1 MTANGGDRMTGARRQ
16 GGGDVSIPRSTRIGE
31 KRTAALALVFVVLAA
46 AFLPLISDDSG
57 SYGYQGDSTVIT
69 YHYSQDSDQ
78 TLKVTYYGTPV
89 AEYNPEFWSGNISGD
104 VAGGGDKVANW
115 IGPKCDVDITN
126 YTIAIHIS
134 GSGTTEIQLPDV
146 DCQTSFTSGHGQVEF
161 NNDTNVLRVQHSG
174 YVVLSLTVSKLHTNM
189 VFGGWKE
196 SDNSGIIDPG
206 HTDFSSDGVD
216 LYANWIVPNVYNQS
230 GVGRVDI
237 SDNHYDLSGLILPY
251 LPNGGSYYAEQST
264 SNRDVDQKYA
274 NIVKFSSN
282 TNSLTIR
289 EGTYRSVDVD
299 DRITLDVSNNLTL
312 GGDVILDNV
321 KLIGNGGTEGS
332 PTTQTNTGIFAN
344 GYQLILGTGI
354 EFAGDASKPQNV
366 QVYGGTSTGGSHDNG
381 TDVRV
386 FSGKYSNFIG
396 GTASGDTGIKSTHLV
411 IVGNTEVLESVIGG
425 NINSD
430 LGSSGSN
437 DGKAEVIV
445 AGNAYIFSKNY
456 ADKGYK
462 VVPGVSTV
470 IGGCRIS
477 DLYGSSHVTVT
488 GNAKVFAVQGG
499 GRQATTYVDQT
510 NVTISGKAQVN
521 MVCGSV
527 TDGGVDED
535 GGIPVDT
542 THVTVK
548 DSALVGSAYGGGWDM
563 YAEPLNESAEYT
575 NVTIEDSPVIG
586 AVFGGGFRGSIGSG
600 DSETVR
606 LTITGGTIGA
616 VYGGGQG
623 GLDPNSNSTD
633 ESSANTTGRAYVV
646 GGVVMEITGGTIDSS
661 SFSFTDRVMKVS
673 SEQTIDFWLDPEI
686 ASGNVYG
693 GGYGAAK
700 AINDTRGV
708 NDCAKVTGD
717 IRLTIGGT
725 AVVNGSVY
733 GGGKGTPI
741 SDDPLGDGSV
751 AVVQGSVNINIYGGE
766 VKGSL
771 FGAGEYG
778 SLDVGN
784 DYSAP
789 ADITITV
796 ENAIVGEDIFGGG
809 LGEDGRLSAYTMNRT
824 ITLNGAE
831 VGGSV
836 FGGSRLGYDNC
847 FISKDENNLGIL
859 EKKTLSSNTE
869 LRVVS
874 VDMTGGGNIYG
885 GGYMGYSFMDTHV
898 LVGSSAADAS
908 GISNPKGFI
917 NIDSIYGGSSIG
929 ESTGTTSGTE
939 LLLGSTYVEIS
950 LKADHNYQGVWIAG
964 DVFGAGDYCEITGS
978 SEILFDG
985 FSQSSSMLSI
995 QKADL
1000 VTLVGSSLTLDGNI
1014 DGSSTAGSEKL
1025 SLNRIGHLILRY
1037 DSEKGVPSS
1046 IELNAAASISGYSS
1060 QYADDSV
1067 GNPPVDYSKYNRIHM
1082 NSGMM
1087 FSILGVEENGLDV
1100 SIIEG
1105 PTVLESDDNDY
1116 YGAFAIG
1123 SINLD
1128 GVPVISEDTAAFYVR
1143 DGSSYIRSQSVDYA
1157 YQIESEGKEHNV
1169 VFRVWYLSGSYKV
1182 EDTVILQDKADA
1194 ESIEGTSS
1202 IKIPKL
1208 MTTSTVAYAGY
1219 YLNSD
1224 TPGSMNLVNSLS
1236 GSNPG
1241 TDFLVN
1247 VGSSDGGGLAF
1258 NQGAG
1263 LILGFD
1269 DNPSTAGT
1277 GVVLKTTISSNSGFL
1292 TSGYVGT
1299 ITIHLAEISGGI
1311 AINVFDVEISV
1322 YLRLAEGENVSI
1334 THDILMR
1341 GDGNVSGSTDI
1352 YLPVLGENKTGEY
1365 FITSVTI
1372 GGDLT
1377 VTPTKTNLNKDG
1389 WLYTDFHSLS
1399 YSDDSSESLYIGVGG
1414 VYAPVLR
1421 MDYTLKENAEGTFE
1435 KAEIIIKMREEGS
1448 SAFTHTYTITLKPIK
1463 VTTVSITFMDTYL
1476 DMNNQDGDAWADYSR
1491 LFGIELE
1498 YGLTLYDTYVAINDS
1513 VWSDTGD
1520 VEFIQSVEGSFY
1532 KTTDGTVASG
1542 TKGYMESIA
1551 GDQTSYDIVPIPEA
1565 LQMIVGGKP
1574 VTEYDSGTGKLEF
1587 NYSQHSPAWYENSL
1601 RLSEVNFGSKFTS
1614 DLQIFVG
1621 YSIVINTIGAYEED
1635 GEYKTVQIRPDVI
1648 FPGAPGKTVKLNEIN
1663 FTIPIGYIG
1672 TAWYLIP
1679 EDGSDPTIINNGEL
1693 QVFSNARVCLLL
1705 TEVEYDLEVV
1715 FHYKTSTVDPTF
1727 ELTVNGTTSLV
1738 HTFNYGDELSISSID
1753 LANTAASN
1761 AHTSS
1766 ASGTVENGGGCSIS
1780 INGNVLSFIGPS
1792 GNLTVDVYLSDNY
1805 TVTVVMPSED
1815 NSDNDRFTL
1824 DASGYTLGVSQYTSG
1839 GRSDMVVLEAGP
1851 GGITISLN
1859 TDGLSYYGYDVVFNL
1874 YRNGTLVSDQYDSDC
1889 TISTGTLGSDIEYQ
1903 LYVYVAWEVQLG
1915 TGYTATIDSGS
1926 GTSMNLA
1933 DGEIVYTGSQITLT
1947 ISGDYQFGSTFA
1959 TKGVSLITGDE
1970 VIRVYKVVGNQDEVL
1985 FGDASTRSFSV
1996 TIVMIF
2002 NNPAPD
2008 NHVGSFSL
2016 SDASGELHGDENW
2029 SKPYLTYSYRL
2040 TSGAYTWNADF
2051 EGFIEAQGSI
2061 TVSQD
2066 VSVQVELQPIT
2077 YNLEFYDSEGT
2088 NRIGY
2093 ASGNWNT
2100 MVGENIDVIC
2110 SELSGKA
2117 WGVYSTMWDS
2127 AIGGRA
2133 GTDSLTYSD
2142 YGVND
2147 TVTKTLY
2154 LREIPGLSDIVPEGD
2169 VLVVVTESSSIN
2181 GIHTVDGLDDIIDFD
2196 LSFRTSVDGRTVTIT
2211 CYDDGRVLIQNCPV
2225 GTGCIVLELSRGFT
2239 LVIVSL
2245 GSPGEVR

>member
-1 MTANGGDRMTGARRQ
+1 MTGARRQ
-16 GGGDVSIPRSTRIGE
+16 GGGDVSIPRSTRTG
-31 KRTAALALVFVVLAA
+31 KTRAVALALVFVMLSAA
-46 AFLPLISDDSG
+46 LLPLISDDGG
-57 SYGYQGDSTVIT
+57 SYGYQGDSTTIT
-69 YHYSQDSDQ
+69 YHYGQDSDQ
-78 TLKVTYYGTPV
+78 TLEVTYYGTPV
-89 AEYNPEFWSGNISGD
+89 AEYNPEFWAGNISGD
-104 VAGGGDKVANW
+104 VVGTSGEAVNW
-115 IGPKCDVDITN
+115 VGPEYSAPVTDF
-126 YTIAIHIS
+126 TINIHIS
-134 GSGTTEIQLPDV
+134 GSGITRIQLPDV
-146 DCQTSFTSGHGQVEF
+146 ICKTSISGADSAEF
-161 NNDTNVLRVQHSG
+161 SEASDILTVNHKQNVT
-174 YVVLSLTVSKLHTNM
+174 LSLTITHLNTNL
-189 VFGGWKE
+189 VFGGWVE
-196 SDNSGIIDPG
+196 SNSDAVIDPG
-206 HTDFSSDGVD
+206 HTAFSSNKVD
-216 LYANWIVPNVYNQS
+216 LYVNWVVPYIYNQRDVGNVY
-230 GVGRVDI
+230 VDG
-237 SDNHYDLSGLILPY
+237 SYYDLSGLILSY
-251 LPNGGSYYAEQST
+251 LPYQGQGGYYSDS
-264 SNRDVDQKYA
+264 SNSDKADNKKYA
-274 NIVKFSSN
+274 NIVRFSSDIN
-282 TNSLTIR
+282 GLSTID
-289 EGTYRSVDVD
+289 EGTYRSADANSKVTV
-299 DRITLDVSNNLTL
+299 DVSNNLTL
-312 GGDVILDNV
+312 GGSVILDNV
-321 KLIGNGGTEGS
+321 ELIGNGGTDNS
-332 PTTQTNTGIFAN
+332 PTTQTNFGIFAN

-354 EFAGDASKPQNV
+354 EFVGDINKPQNV
-366 QVYGGTSTGGSHDNG
+366 QVYGGTSTGLSHDSD

-386 FSGKYSNFIG
+386 FSGTYSNLIG
-396 GTASGDTGIKSTHLV
+396 GTASWDTGIKSTHLV
-411 IVGNTEVLESVIGG
+411 IVGNTNVLESVIGG
-425 NINSD
+425 NIDSN

-437 DGKAEVIV
+437 DGKTEVIV
-445 AGNAYIFSKNY
+445 AGNANIFSKNY
-456 ADKGYK
+456 ADGGYK

-527 TDGGVDED
+527 TDGGTDED
-535 GGIPVDT
+535 GRIPVDT

-548 DSALVGSAYGGGWDM
+548 DSALVGSVYGGGWDM

-575 NVTIEDSPVIG
+575 NVTIEGSPVIG
-586 AVFGGGFRGSIGSG
+586 AVFGGGFRGSIGTG
-600 DSETVR
+600 DSETVH

-623 GLDPNSNSTD
+623 GPDPNSNSTD
-633 ESSANTTGRAYVV
+633 YSSANTTGRAYVV

-673 SEQTIDFWLDPEI
+673 NDQTIKFWLDPEI

-700 AINDTRGV
+700 GNNDSRGV

-733 GGGKGTPI
+733 GGGKGTPL
-741 SDDPLGDGSV
+741 SEDPRGDGSV
-751 AVVQGSVNINIYGGE
+751 ATVQGSVDINIYDGE

-771 FGAGEYG
+771 FGGGEYG
-778 SLDVGN
+778 TVDVGN
-784 DYSAP
+784 DNYAP
-789 ADITITV
+789 ADITIAVGSAT
-796 ENAIVGEDIFGGG
+796 IGEDIFGGG
-809 LGEDGRLSAYTMNRT
+809 LGEDDRLSAYSMNRI

-847 FISKDENNLGIL
+847 FMSKDGNNQ
-859 EKKTLSSNTE
+859 EVMERKPLSSNTE

-885 GGYMGYSFMDTHV
+885 GGYMGYSFMDTRV

-908 GISNPKGFI
+908 GISRPAGFI

-950 LKADHNYQGVWIAG
+950 LKADHTYRGVWIVG

-978 SEILFDG
+978 SEIVFDG
-985 FSQSSSMLSI
+985 FSQDSNMLSV

-1000 VTLVGSSLTLDGNI
+1000 VTLIGSSLTLEGNI

-1037 DSEKGVPSS
+1037 DSLKGVPSS

-1060 QYADDSV
+1060 QYADGDI
-1067 GNPPVDYSKYNRIHM
+1067 GNPPGDYSSYNKIKM
-1082 NSGMM
+1082 NSGMI
-1087 FSILGVEENGLDV
+1087 FSILGAEENGLGV
-1100 SIIEG
+1100 NIIEG

-1143 DGSSYIRSQSVDYA
+1143 DGSGYIRAQSVDYT
-1157 YQIESEGKEHNV
+1157 YQIESEGEVHNV
-1169 VFRVWYLSGSYKV
+1169 IFRVWYLSGSYKV
-1182 EDTVILQDKADA
+1182 EDTVILQEKADA
-1194 ESIEGTSS
+1194 GSIVGTSS

-1208 MTTSTVAYAGY
+1208 MKTSTVAYAGY

-1236 GSNPG
+1236 SSNSG
-1241 TDFLVN
+1241 LDFLVN
-1247 VGSSDGGGLAF
+1247 VGSSSDGSGISF

-1263 LILGFD
+1263 FILGFD

-1322 YLRLAEGENVSI
+1322 YLRLAESEAVFIS
-1334 THDILMR
+1334 HDILMR
-1341 GDGNVSGSTDI
+1341 GEGNVNGSTDI

-1377 VTPTKTNLNKDG
+1377 VMPTKTNLNKDG
-1389 WLYTDFHSLS
+1389 WLYTDIHSLS
-1399 YSDDSSESLYIGVGG
+1399 YSDDSSESCYIGVGG

-1421 MDYTLKENAEGTFE
+1421 MDYTLKENVEGTFE
-1435 KAEIIIKMREEGS
+1435 KAEIVIKMREEGS
-1448 SAFTHTYTITLKPIK
+1448 SAFTHTYTITLNPIK

-1476 DMNNQDGDAWADYSR
+1476 DMNNQSGDAWADYSR

-1498 YGLTLYDTYVAINDS
+1498 YGLTLSDTYVAINDFA
-1513 VWSDTGD
+1513 WSDGGD

-1542 TKGYMESIA
+1542 TKGHMESIA
-1551 GDQTSYDIVPIPEA
+1551 GDQTSYDIVSIPEA
-1565 LQMIVGGKP
+1565 LKMIVGGKP
-1574 VTEYDSGTGKLEF
+1574 VTEYNSSTGKLEF
-1587 NYSQHSPAWYENSL
+1587 NYSEHSPAWYENSL
-1601 RLSEVNFGSKFTS
+1601 RLSEVNFGSKYTS

-1621 YSIVINTIGAYEED
+1621 YSIVINTIGVYEED

-1648 FPGAPGKTVKLNEIN
+1648 FPGAPGKLVKLNEIN
-1663 FTIPIGYIG
+1663 FTIPVGYTG

-1679 EDGSDPTIINNGEL
+1679 EDGSDPTLIENGEL
-1693 QVFSNARVCLLL
+1693 QIFSNARVCLLL
-1705 TEVEYDLEVV
+1705 TEVEYNLNVV
-1715 FHYKTSTVDPTF
+1715 FHYNTSTVDPEF
-1727 ELTVNGTTSLV
+1727 ELTVNGVTSSV
-1738 HTFNYGDELSISSID
+1738 HTFNYGDELRISKID

-1761 AHTSS
+1761 AHVSS

-1780 INGNVLSFIGPS
+1780 IDGNVLSFTGPS

-1805 TVTVVMPSED
+1805 TVTVVMQSGD

-1839 GRSDMVVLEAGP
+1839 GRSDTVVLEAGP
-1851 GGITISLN
+1851 EGITISLD
-1859 TDGLSYYGYDVVFNL
+1859 TVGLSYYGYNVVFNL
-1874 YRNGTLVSDQYDSDC
+1874 YKNGTLVSDQYDSNC
-1889 TISTGTLGSDIEYQ
+1889 TISTGALSSDAEYQ
-1903 LYVYVAWEVQLG
+1903 LYVYVGWEVQLG
-1915 TGYTATIDSGS
+1915 TGYMAAMDSDSG
-1926 GTSMNLA
+1926 TPTNLV
-1933 DGEIVYTGSQITLT
+1933 DGDIVYTGSQITLT

-1959 TKGVSLITGDE
+1959 TKGVSLIAGDE
-1970 VIRVYKVVGNQDEVL
+1970 VMRIYKVVGNQDEVS

-1996 TIVMIF
+1996 TIIINF
-2002 NNPAPD
+2002 NDPVPD
-2008 NHVGSFSL
+2008 QYVGSFSL
-2016 SDASGELHGDENW
+2016 SDASGELHGDYNW
-2029 SKPYLTYSYRL
+2029 NKPNLTYSYRL
-2040 TSGAYTWNADF
+2040 SSGAYTWNADF
-2051 EGFIEAQGSI
+2051 EGFVEAQGSI

-2077 YNLEFYDSEGT
+2077 YHLEFYDSEGI
-2088 NRIGY
+2088 NNIGY

-2100 MVGENIDVIC
+2100 MVGKNIDDIC
-2110 SELSGKA
+2110 SKLSGKA

-2181 GIHTVDGLDDIIDFD
+2181 GIHTVDGLDDMIDFD